1 MTDDLWK
8 LQLGTG
14 ILKPAIAFFQQT
26 LCQLY
31 MEALEQVVQTL
42 FRLIV
47 NYTKIRLRNPHNNGL

>member
-47 NYTKIRLRNPHNNGL
+47 NYTK